1 MWRSSLMPVSHVL
14 QLARRCGMCCSRAMN
29 TFVASLV
36 NSATASAADVYVAA
50 FGLNNNANNNPRN
63 HGWAGV

>member
-1 MWRSSLMPVSHVL
+1 
-14 QLARRCGMCCSRAMN
+14 MN

-36 NSATASAADVYVAA
+36 NIATASAAGVCVAA